1 MATSGTSTFNLDLSE
16 IVEEA
21 FERCGSELRTGYD
34 LKTARRSLNLMFA
47 DWANRGINMW
57 TFEQGT
63 QTLTPGVAT
72 YTLPADTVDLLE
84 HVIRT
89 GAGSAATQADL
100 TITRISVSTYA
111 TIPNKLQQARPIQI
125 WIERLNTPQF
135 TVWPV
140 PDSSQTY
147 QLVYWRLRRIQDA
160 GNGTNTMDMP
170 FRFIPCMVAGLAYYL
185 SMKVPGA
192 TERMQVLKQQY
203 DEAWA
208 LAAEEDREKAAV
220 RFVPRRAYIGS
231 TT

>member
-1 MATSGTSTFNLDLSE
+1 MTTSGTSTFNLDLSE

-89 GAGSAATQADL
+89 GAGNAATQADL

-192 TERMQVLKQQY
+192 DVRMPVLKQQY

-208 LAAEEDREKAAV
+208 LASEEDREKAAV
-220 RFVPRRAYIGS
+220 RFVPRRAYIGGG
-231 TT
+231 T